1 MKGISKFDT
10 NNFNKIGIDPSKFD
24 GYQILCLPEN
34 IESAT
39 TKDEIFEASHTVILS
54 KLLKSEGVK
63 CADSF
68 DLGIE
73 SKVLIRQ
80 SSDYWLGLVWI
91 MENLVLPIFVVLI
104 SDKLISWKKK
114 NSNVHITLR
123 LPDGTYL
130 KYDGDPETLRQRLLE
145 LVLPKENEVP

>member
-1 MKGISKFDT
+1 MNKFDT
-10 NNFNKIGIDPSKFD
+10 NKFNKIGIDHSKFD

-34 IESAT
+34 IEYAT

-54 KLLKSEGVK
+54 KLLKSGGVK
-63 CADSF
+63 CANSF

-91 MENLVLPIFVVLI
+91 MENVVLPIFVVLI
-104 SDKLISWKKK
+104 SEKLISWKKEK
-114 NSNVHITLR
+114 SDVHITLR
-123 LPDGTYL
+123 LPEGTYL
-130 KYDGDPETLRQRLLE
+130 KYDGDPETLRQLLTGIR
-145 LVLPKENEVP
+145 VTKENEEP